1 VNARQLILIISAVI
15 SMTTAIRSPLHTARI
30 LVPALAI
37 VLVLGVGKAAQAAC
51 YDSGQQLPERVVS
64 QFINEPGK
72 LLTQFPSGGPQM
84 ISLIRDLVA
93 SDPGTLPLITELN
106 AKANADQ
113 VQAIGT
119 GLGQAALVCAR
130 PAQAFSDEIQRV
142 TIAANNK
149 PMTQAF
155 GAVMGDQFLGLA
167 GPAVG
172 GGGAGAT
179 GQIGST
185 GGTTVAGVSL
195 NLTTSVSNIASTTSF
210 GFTPSAAVSGGS
222 GSQGGSALA
231 GSPGSSTLGA
241 NPGSLVSAGSPGGSA
256 LAGSPGGA
264 ALVQSVRGS
273 LFAGNPSGSN
283 SGAGSNISGG
293 TSILAG
299 ANTLSFTANIAANIN
314 SPISV
319 SPSLPR

>member
-1 VNARQLILIISAVI
+1 
-15 SMTTAIRSPLHTARI
+15 MGTAIRSSRRAVRI
-30 LVPALAI
+30 FIPALAT
-37 VLVLGVGKAAQAAC
+37 VLLLGVGGVAQAAC
-51 YDSGQQLPERVVS
+51 YDAGQQLPAQAVS

-72 LLTQFPSGGPQM
+72 LLTQFPNGGPQM
-84 ISLIRDLVA
+84 ISLVRDLVA

-106 AKANADQ
+106 AKANDNQ

-130 PAQAFSDEIQRV
+130 TAKAFSDEIQRV

-185 GGTTVAGVSL
+185 GGTAAGSAPL
-195 NLTTSVSNIASTTSF
+195 GLTTSISNITTTSTTTSF
-210 GFTPSAAVSGGS
+210 GMTPSAAGGGGGS
-222 GSQGGSALA
+222 GNLGGSAPTGSLASSAPTGSLVSSALA
-231 GSPGSSTLGA
+231 GTPGSSAVAQTPGGTLFAA
-241 NPGSLVSAGSPGGSA
+241 NRAGSI
-256 LAGSPGGA
+256 
-264 ALVQSVRGS
+264 
-273 LFAGNPSGSN
+273 
-283 SGAGSNISGG
+283 SGASSNISGPS
-293 TSILAG
+293 SILGG
-299 ANTLSFTANIAANIN
+299 ANTSSVTANVTANVN
-314 SPISV
+314 SPVSV
-319 SPSLPR
+319 SPSRPR

>member
-1 VNARQLILIISAVI
+1 VI
-15 SMTTAIRSPLHTARI
+15 NMTTANSSPLHAARI
-30 LVPALAI
+30 VVPALAI
-37 VLVLGVGKAAQAAC
+37 VLVLGVGKAAEAAC
-51 YDSGQQLPERVVS
+51 YDPGQRLPERVVS
-64 QFINEPGK
+64 QFINEPGR

-106 AKANADQ
+106 PKANADQ
-113 VQAIGT
+113 IQAIGA

-130 PAQAFSDEIQRV
+130 PARAFSDEIQRV

-179 GQIGST
+179 GQIGLI
-185 GGTTVAGVSL
+185 GGTTAANVSQ
-195 NLTTSVSNIASTTSF
+195 NLTTSVSNIAATGF
-210 GFTPSAAVSGGS
+210 GVTPSAQVAGSGG
-222 GSQGGSALA
+222 QAGSALA
-231 GSPGSSTLGA
+231 GSPGSSTLGG
-241 NPGSLVSAGSPGGSA
+241 NPGSLASAGIPVSSA
-256 LAGSPGGA
+256 LAANPGGA
-264 ALVQSVRGS
+264 ALVQSVSGS
-273 LFAGNPSGSN
+273 LFAESSN
-283 SGAGSNISGG
+283 SGAGLKSSGG

-299 ANTLSFTANIAANIN
+299 ANNLSFTANITANIN

-319 SPSLPR
+319 SPSVPR

>member
-1 VNARQLILIISAVI
+1 
-15 SMTTAIRSPLHTARI
+15 MTTAIRSPLHTARI

-195 NLTTSVSNIASTTSF
+195 NLTTSVSNIAATTSF
-210 GFTPSAAVSGGS
+210 GFTPSAAVGGS
-222 GSQGGSALA
+222 GGQGGAALT
-231 GSPGSSTLGA
+231 GSSGSLTLGA
-241 NPGSLVSAGSPGGSA
+241 NAGGLVSAGSPGSSA

-283 SGAGSNISGG
+283 SGSGSNISGG